1 MANIPKENMN
11 GGLWKSRIKRSDITK
26 ADRKGL
32 SRKASNNFLS
42 IVPPGFELTYLW
54 LGSLK

>member
-1 MANIPKENMN
+1 MPKENMT

-32 SRKASNNFLS
+32 SRKTSNIFLS